1 MAVSKMEKM
10 TIIAAAEKEAAIL
23 QAIQG
28 LQIVEVKRIF
38 HSPEE
43 EQALKSQYSFLQ
55 AEQSTEQLR
64 KYETML
70 QQLQELL
77 LFLTRSSGKGLKI
90 KRKVYTLEELE
101 QTFDE
106 ETLQSYLTELKNIQE
121 SLKQI
126 QTDRQ
131 GLEAEEELLGRWQY
145 LDVLPHKQQLK
156 SSYVVHGSINLAN
169 KASFLSALSQW
180 PTVYFE
186 EIYQSMHHSYFT
198 LVYLKE
204 HQQSVTEL
212 LNQYSFEP
220 LQYRYDVPPKEAY
233 QQVKERYE
241 ILQREQARQHLLNAS
256 SFFILQTW
264 TPVEEK
270 AEILTA
276 IEEKVPKDEIALT
289 FENPTKAEI
298 ETDIPVK
305 LANNKL
311 VQPFEMLTEMY
322 SLPKYEEVDPT
333 PAMMPF
339 YLVFF
344 GMMVA
349 DIGYGLLMLLLSIIA
364 LKAFVLPRG
373 MKRFADFFLILSF
386 PTIIW
391 GFIYGSF
398 FGAALPPT
406 MFGIKSPFPILST
419 TEDVNTILIL
429 SVIFGFIQLVVGL
442 MINGIQLSKQKRYL
456 DSINESYAW
465 LGILFGLAL
474 LVVGKLVVKNEGLFT
489 AGAILASLSAIAIIV
504 IPMIQSKAKLKGL
517 AKGLYGLYGVT
528 GYVGDL
534 VSYTR
539 LMALGIAGGSIA
551 SAFNM
556 LVEFMPPVA
565 RFSVGILLLIVLH
578 ALNIF
583 LSLLG
588 AYVHGAR
595 LQYVEFFGKFYTG
608 GGRAFNPL
616 KTKEKYVNVEKK

>member
-106 ETLQSYLTELKNIQE
+106 KTLQSYLTELKNIQE

-145 LDVLPHKQQLK
+145 LDILPHKQQLK

-241 ILQREQARQHLLNAS
+241 ILQK
-256 SFFILQTW
+256 
-264 TPVEEK
+264 EEK
-270 AEILTA
+270 
-276 IEEKVPKDEIALT
+276 P
-289 FENPTKAEI
+289 
-298 ETDIPVK
+298 
-305 LANNKL
+305 
-311 VQPFEMLTEMY
+311 
-322 SLPKYEEVDPT
+322 
-333 PAMMPF
+333 
-339 YLVFF
+339 
-344 GMMVA
+344 
-349 DIGYGLLMLLLSIIA
+349 
-364 LKAFVLPRG
+364 
-373 MKRFADFFLILSF
+373 
-386 PTIIW
+386 
-391 GFIYGSF
+391 
-398 FGAALPPT
+398 
-406 MFGIKSPFPILST
+406 
-419 TEDVNTILIL
+419 
-429 SVIFGFIQLVVGL
+429 
-442 MINGIQLSKQKRYL
+442 
-456 DSINESYAW
+456 
-465 LGILFGLAL
+465 
-474 LVVGKLVVKNEGLFT
+474 
-489 AGAILASLSAIAIIV
+489 
-504 IPMIQSKAKLKGL
+504 
-517 AKGLYGLYGVT
+517 
-528 GYVGDL
+528 
-534 VSYTR
+534 
-539 LMALGIAGGSIA
+539 
-551 SAFNM
+551 
-556 LVEFMPPVA
+556 
-565 RFSVGILLLIVLH
+565 
-578 ALNIF
+578 
-583 LSLLG
+583 
-588 AYVHGAR
+588 
-595 LQYVEFFGKFYTG
+595 
-608 GGRAFNPL
+608 
-616 KTKEKYVNVEKK
+616 

>member
-1 MAVSKMEKM
+1 
-10 TIIAAAEKEAAIL
+10 
-23 QAIQG
+23 
-28 LQIVEVKRIF
+28 
-38 HSPEE
+38 
-43 EQALKSQYSFLQ
+43 
-55 AEQSTEQLR
+55 
-64 KYETML
+64 
-70 QQLQELL
+70 
-77 LFLTRSSGKGLKI
+77 
-90 KRKVYTLEELE
+90 
-101 QTFDE
+101 
-106 ETLQSYLTELKNIQE
+106 
-121 SLKQI
+121 
-126 QTDRQ
+126 
-131 GLEAEEELLGRWQY
+131 
-145 LDVLPHKQQLK
+145 
-156 SSYVVHGSINLAN
+156 
-169 KASFLSALSQW
+169 
-180 PTVYFE
+180 
-186 EIYQSMHHSYFT
+186 
-198 LVYLKE
+198 
-204 HQQSVTEL
+204 
-212 LNQYSFEP
+212 
-220 LQYRYDVPPKEAY
+220 QYRYDVPPKEAY

-241 ILQREQARQHLLNAS
+241 ILQKEEKALKQQLASYHDFYETFCLAEEVLLAVIQREQARQHLLNAS

-264 TPVEEK
+264 IPVEEK

-349 DIGYGLLMLLLSIIA
+349 DIGYGLLMLLLFIIA

-465 LGILFGLAL
+465 LGILFGLVL
-474 LVVGKLVVKNEGLFT
+474 LVVGK
-489 AGAILASLSAIAIIV
+489 
-504 IPMIQSKAKLKGL
+504 
-517 AKGLYGLYGVT
+517 
-528 GYVGDL
+528 
-534 VSYTR
+534 
-539 LMALGIAGGSIA
+539 
-551 SAFNM
+551 
-556 LVEFMPPVA
+556 
-565 RFSVGILLLIVLH
+565 
-578 ALNIF
+578 
-583 LSLLG
+583 
-588 AYVHGAR
+588 
-595 LQYVEFFGKFYTG
+595 
-608 GGRAFNPL
+608 
-616 KTKEKYVNVEKK
+616 